1 RREDVGRARYDALEE
16 SIHAIRPET
25 RVLPLKEEP
34 QSLSGLDLVVVAQDV
49 ADFQQCRDVG
59 RSCHAAGGTWTSL
72 RRGRWHIGSGPTV
85 IPEMTPCFEC
95 FEQRREGAVLSDPD
109 RPREIAALDA
119 GHFHLPL
126 GVDLAAVEVIKI
138 LTRFGDVASFGQLIV
153 LSPMR
158 MALETHKVLRL
169 PNC

>member
-1 RREDVGRARYDALEE
+1 
-16 SIHAIRPET
+16 
-25 RVLPLKEEP
+25 
-34 QSLSGLDLVVVAQDV
+34 
-49 ADFQQCRDVG
+49 
-59 RSCHAAGGTWTSL
+59 
-72 RRGRWHIGSGPTV
+72 
-85 IPEMTPCFEC
+85 
-95 FEQRREGAVLSDPD
+95 

-126 GVDLAAVEVIKI
+126 GGDLAAVEVIKI

-169 PNC
+169 PNCPLCGARATIGERAVWRSSRQVEGHAGRARSADRHHDGA